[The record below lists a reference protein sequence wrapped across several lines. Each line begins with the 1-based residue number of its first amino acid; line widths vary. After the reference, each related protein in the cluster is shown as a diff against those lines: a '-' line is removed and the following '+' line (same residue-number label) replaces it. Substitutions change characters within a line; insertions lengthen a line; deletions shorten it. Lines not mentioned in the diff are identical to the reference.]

1 MKISSEAIARV
12 KRRHDLVQVV
22 RASGVEL
29 KRQGRQWVGLCP
41 FHSEKTASFFV
52 DPVKQVWKCFGAC
65 GANGREESG
74 GDLFRFV
81 MKRDGLDFLAAW
93 RELGGEVDT
102 TPLPPPRKKPAGPRP
117 APASLAPVRR
127 SPGEG
132 GILGRV
138 ADLYHRRFLETA
150 QGPAYLAS
158 RGITDPDL
166 YRAFRIG
173 YADGTLLEKVPESGK
188 LRDDLLEVGV
198 LIAPDGASGP
208 VRELLSGCVVFPL
221 LDAQGAVVNLYGR
234 AVDRDQHLYLSGP
247 RRGLWNASILAG
259 AEKGEEI
266 ILVESILDAL
276 SLISAGVVNVLPLY
290 GSNGFTPDHE
300 ALLARLRPARIA
312 LALDADGAGAA
323 AVASLTPKLR
333 EMGFEVRLIELAR
346 KDANEVL
353 VRDGAELLKN
363 AVAVS
368 PPLARGA
375 PAQVA
380 GPALA
385 KEEKAEGPGVSV
397 EGGELKYASGER
409 VYSVRCG
416 ELRGT
421 ASLRVAL
428 KLTVHDVKVIDTV
441 DLYSARSRNAFL
453 ARAEAL
459 KAGDRAA
466 IERDLFFLLEAIE
479 KRQKEPEETPA
490 TPLSISPK
498 DRAEALA
505 FLRRPDLLDAAAG
518 DMGTLG
524 YVGEETNK
532 QIGYLVAVSRKLS
545 EPLSVIIMSQ
555 SGSGK
560 SALADVLETLTPP
573 EDVILFSRL
582 TPQALYY
589 MERDALVKKFILIEE
604 RAGSMDA
611 DYSIRTLQSKKKLI
625 LAVPIKDPSTGRIK
639 TQVFEI
645 LGPAAFL
652 ETTTESRIHH
662 ENSTR
667 CFETYC
673 DESQEQ
679 TRRIHEAQKR
689 GKTLEGRT
697 RRREAEETV
706 RRHHN
711 AQRLLEPVGVV
722 IPFVPLISFP
732 HGWLRTRRD
741 HLRFLNLIETIAFLH
756 QHQREKKS
764 DEKGEPFIEAT
775 VADYERAYSLAGEV
789 LGQALSDLK
798 RPAAEL
804 LAAVKELLAG
814 KSDGTA
820 TRREIREATG
830 QPDHRVVALLGELV
844 ALEYLEAV
852 VGSQG
857 RTFRYRL
864 AKEAAPARGA
874 LPGLTTPSEL
884 RKKLSALR
892 SSSKPDDFVKRDSKF
907 SQRSLVTEPASVNP
921 SPSPL

>member
-1 MKISSEAIARV
+1 VKISAEAIAAV
-12 KRRHDLVQVV
+12 KRRHDLPAVV

-29 KRQGRQWVGLCP
+29 KRSGRQWVGLCP
-41 FHSEKTASFFV
+41 FHKEKTPSFFV
-52 DPVKQVWKCFGAC
+52 DAHKQVWNCLGEC
-65 GANGREESG
+65 GAGGRGESG

-81 MKRDGLDFLAAW
+81 MKRDGLDFLGAW
-93 RELGGEVDT
+93 KKLGGEVDQS
-102 TPLPPPRKKPAGPRP
+102 PLPAPKKRLAAPRP
-117 APASLAPVRR
+117 APASLA
-127 SPGEG
+127 
-132 GILGRV
+132 ILERV
-138 ADLYHRRFLETA
+138 ADLYHRRFLETG

-158 RGITDPDL
+158 RGITNPEL
-166 YRAFRIG
+166 YRVFRIG
-173 YADGTLLEKVPESGK
+173 YADGALLEKVPASGK
-188 LRDDLLEVGV
+188 LRDNLLEVGV

-208 VRELLSGCVVFPL
+208 VRELLAGCVVFPL

-234 AVDRDQHLYLSGP
+234 AVDRDQHLYLSGA
-247 RRGLWNASILAG
+247 RRGLWNAPILTG
-259 AEKGEEI
+259 QEEI
-266 ILVESILDAL
+266 ILTESVIDAL
-276 SLISAGVVNVLPLY
+276 SLIAVGVVNVLPLY
-290 GSNGFTPDHE
+290 GVNGFTAEHE
-300 ALLARLRPARIA
+300 ALLARLRPTRVA
-312 LALDADGAGAA
+312 LALDADGAGAS
-323 AVASLTPKLR
+323 AVASLSPKL
-333 EMGFEVRLIELAR
+333 EAAGFEVRVIALAR
-346 KDANEVL
+346 KDPNEVL
-353 VRDGAELLKN
+353 VRDGAQVLKN
-363 AVAVS
+363 AVARVPS
-368 PPLARGA
+368 LAGRA
-375 PAQVA
+375 PALKA
-380 GPALA
+380 ESAA
-385 KEEKAEGPGVSV
+385 TKEEKAEDAGVTI
-397 EGGELKYASGER
+397 EGSELRYASQDR
-409 VYSVRCG
+409 VYTVRLGESRGSV
-416 ELRGT
+416 
-421 ASLRVAL
+421 SLRVAL
-428 KLTVHDVKVIDTV
+428 KLTTGEAKVIDTV
-441 DLYSARSRNAFL
+441 DFYSARSRNAFL
-453 ARAEAL
+453 TRAEAL
-459 KAGDRAA
+459 KAGERGA

-479 KRQKEPEETPA
+479 KRQKEPEEKPA
-490 TPLSISPK
+490 TPLEISPK
-498 DRAEALA
+498 DRVEALA
-505 FLRRPDLLDAAAG
+505 FLRRPDLLDSIAA
-518 DMGTLG
+518 DMGALG

-532 QIGYLVAVSRKLS
+532 QIGYLVAVSRKL
-545 EPLSVIIMSQ
+545 ETPLSMVIMSQ

-582 TPQALYY
+582 TSQALYY
-589 MERDALVKKFILIEE
+589 MDRDALVKKFILIEE

-673 DESQEQ
+673 DESIEQ
-679 TRRIHEAQKR
+679 TRRIHEAQKL
-689 GKTLEGRT
+689 GKTLEGRKLQS
-697 RRREAEETV
+697 EAGAIV

-711 AQRLLEPVGVV
+711 AQRLLESVGVV

-732 HGWLRTRRD
+732 HAWLRTRRD

-756 QHQREKKS
+756 QHQREKKP

-775 VADYERAYSLAGEV
+775 AADYERAHSLAGEV

-804 LAAVKELLAG
+804 LGAVKSLLAG
-814 KSDGTA
+814 RSDGTA

-830 QPDHRVVALLGELV
+830 LPDHRVVALLGELV

-864 AKEAAPARGA
+864 AAPGSTAPKILA
-874 LPGLTTPSEL
+874 GLTTPSEL

-892 SSSKPDDFVKRDSKF
+892 SSSKADDFVKRDSKF
-907 SQRSLVTEPASVNP
+907 SQRSLVADPKPVNP